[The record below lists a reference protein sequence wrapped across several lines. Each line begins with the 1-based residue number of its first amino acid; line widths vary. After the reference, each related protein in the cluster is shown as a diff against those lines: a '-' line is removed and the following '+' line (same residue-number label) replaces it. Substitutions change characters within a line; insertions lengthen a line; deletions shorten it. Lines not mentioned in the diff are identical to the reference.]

1 MGLFESHEEKKND
14 VRVTERARLF
24 GRLDKKANEAHVKTI
39 ADDGDRGHFV
49 NLDELNARD
58 NPVHVARNL
67 PSLEAPSRR
76 NIEDAEFDT
85 EEARMGG
92 GNNGNFEQ

>member
-1 MGLFESHEEKKND
+1 MGLFEAHEEKKTD
-14 VRVTERARLF
+14 VRVIERARLF
-24 GRLDKKANEAHVKTI
+24 GRLDKKANEVQVK
-39 ADDGDRGHFV
+39 ALPDEGDRGVFV
-49 NLDELNARD
+49 NVDELNARD

-85 EEARMGG
+85 DEANRGS
-92 GNNGNFEQ
+92 FEQ

>member
-1 MGLFESHEEKKND
+1 MGLFEAHEEKKID

-24 GRLDKKANEAHVKTI
+24 GRLDKKAAEALTKNLPDEEAAGVY
-39 ADDGDRGHFV
+39 V

-67 PSLEAPSRR
+67 PSLETPSRR

-85 EEARMGG
+85 DEAARG
-92 GNNGNFEQ
+92 GNNFEQ